1 MMITDRKV
9 DVFQFNG
16 LTIEYSLLGDGEPIL
31 VMHGGHSN
39 CYEEFGYQALY
50 EKGLLLITPS
60 RAGYGRTSKEIGD
73 TLESACDYYL
83 ALLDHLEI
91 DKVHVLAM
99 SAGGPSALYFTSV
112 YPDRVKSLILQS
124 AVTKKWLT
132 KKDIEY
138 KIGKSLFHPFAE
150 KVVWKLISSLNN
162 RYPKWMFKKMIPSFS
177 SLPPEQVMFKLT
189 NEDIEELRKMN
200 NRQRSGYG
208 FLIDLKS
215 IDELSVYHLQSIS
228 CPVLIMHCP
237 HDRVV
242 PLDHADHANQYLP
255 NSKIYQVDAWGH
267 LIWLGTGANSVADKV
282 ISFVHSLK

>member
-1 MMITDRKV
+1 MIADRIV
-9 DVFQFNG
+9 DIFRIDG
-16 LTIEYSLLGDGEPIL
+16 LKIEYSMLGDGEPIL

-50 EKGLLLITPS
+50 EKSFSLITPS
-60 RAGYGRTSKEIGD
+60 RSGYGRTSKEIGD
-73 TLESACDYYL
+73 TLESACHYYL
-83 ALLDHLEI
+83 ALLDHLKI

-150 KVVWKLISSLNN
+150 KVVWKLISSLSN
-162 RYPKWMFKKMIPSFS
+162 RYPKWIFKKMIPSFS
-177 SLPPEQVMFKLT
+177 SLPPEQVMFKVK

-200 NRQRSGYG
+200 NRQRSGHG
-208 FLIDLKS
+208 FIIDLKN
-215 IDELSVYHLQSIS
+215 IDELSVYHLQSIT

-237 HDRVV
+237 HDRAV

-282 ISFVHSLK
+282 ISFIHSLK